1 MITKDEFVKNYDVK
15 KLDERFS
22 VETFDCGDKDLND
35 FIREEAELYKS
46 QLLAMPY
53 ILTKKYETNE
63 ILAYFTLANDK
74 INVTDFV
81 SNSQF
86 NKFRKANFNKEKYLR
101 SYPSVKI
108 GRLAI
113 SKELQGLGIG
123 THILRFIKIYFLSD
137 NKTGCRFIT
146 LDAYRGA
153 VDFYKRNG
161 FSFLQK
167 EDTNPTQL
175 MYFDLMTINSIVL
188 FKI

>member
-1 MITKDEFVKNYDVK
+1 MIPFDEFLRNYDVK
-15 KLDERFS
+15 KLDERFPVS
-22 VETFDCGDKDLND
+22 DFDCGDEDLND
-35 FIREEAELYKS
+35 FLKKEVFLYKE

-53 ILTKKYETNE
+53 VLTKKDDISK

-74 INVTDFV
+74 ISVTDFP

-86 NKFRKANFNKEKYLR
+86 NKFKKENFNKEKFLR

-113 SKELQGLGIG
+113 SKELQGQGVG
-123 THILRFIKIYFLSD
+123 THLLRFIKMYFVAD

-153 VDFYKRNG
+153 TDFYKRNG
-161 FSFLQK
+161 FNFLQK
-167 EDTNPTQL
+167 EDENPTQL
-175 MYFDLMTINSIVL
+175 MYFDLVNVGL
-188 FKI
+188 